1 MSSRSFRRRNNRR
14 KHNRPAAGTDSRAP
28 AQQGPVG
35 QDPQKEPGQRSNQ
48 GRGPRRENQ
57 RQGQPGRN
65 PSGGRRSPPDRA
77 RDAAGHVQ
85 FPEPPRVYP
94 DCPVCQQQVRELPSA
109 LTHRATGQPAHFDC
123 IMRELRDSN
132 ELLPQERICY
142 LGGGT
147 FRDNRAAAGTRKVC
161 RQETNP
167 VRGKGSR
174 PGVEETSPDPALK
187 PRERATS
194 KISARPEPAAP
205 SP

>member
-147 FRDNRAAAGTRKVC
+147 FGII
-161 RQETNP
+161 EL
-167 VRGKGSR
+167 R
-174 PGVEETSPDPALK
+174 PGPGRFVVKRRIPYEEKEAVQEWKK
-187 PRERATS
+187 PLL
-194 KISARPEPAAP
+194 ILL
-205 SP
+205 